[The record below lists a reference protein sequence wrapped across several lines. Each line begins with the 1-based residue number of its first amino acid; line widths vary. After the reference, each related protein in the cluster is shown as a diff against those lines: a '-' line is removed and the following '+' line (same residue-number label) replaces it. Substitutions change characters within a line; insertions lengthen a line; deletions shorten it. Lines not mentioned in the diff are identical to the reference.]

1 MGYLLKCRYYF
12 QMLAT
17 EVLIAQGFY
26 GIIQHFGWKRVGIIS
41 QDENLFT
48 QVNETYY
55 IPPTFLYCLPLFVQ
69 VLASTCIDLWYWWA
83 DTFTS
88 PIIKR
93 PFIFW
98 CISHTLWASNLYTAH
113 RVGIIAGFYELH
125 LPSKCLCGAYH
136 NKRYSNENSEL
147 INKSRLYIAKHPCQV
162 SFSSLSPNCDFETLE
177 CRCYS
182 EDRVRLGSKYC
193 RISLS
198 YRAGLPYRKD
208 RINVYLP
215 GRTGRRTARRDI
227 TNHTNN

>member
-1 MGYLLKCRYYF
+1 MSPQWYLCMCNNYKTVSMGYLLKCRYYF

-69 VLASTCIDLWYWWA
+69 VLANTCIDLWYWWA

-93 PFIFW
+93 PYIFW

-136 NKRYSNENSEL
+136 NKLYSNENSEL
-147 INKSRLYIAKHPCQV
+147 INKSHLYINIHARSVFQVWAQIVTLKH
-162 SFSSLSPNCDFETLE
+162 LS
-177 CRCYS
+177 
-182 EDRVRLGSKYC
+182 
-193 RISLS
+193 
-198 YRAGLPYRKD
+198 AGVTQK
-208 RINVYLP
+208 I
-215 GRTGRRTARRDI
+215 GWG
-227 TNHTNN
+227 